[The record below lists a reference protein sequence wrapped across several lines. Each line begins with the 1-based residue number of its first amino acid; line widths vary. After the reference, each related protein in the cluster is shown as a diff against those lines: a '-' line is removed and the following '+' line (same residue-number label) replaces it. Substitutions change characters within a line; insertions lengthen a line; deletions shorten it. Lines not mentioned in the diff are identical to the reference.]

1 MTCALLTIVLYM
13 LFDTKCYN
21 FILSPL
27 IMNLDSY
34 KQSWDYL
41 PAVWFIMKVFVVYKF
56 SYYVLYV
63 AF

>member
-1 MTCALLTIVLYM
+1 M

-41 PAVWFIMKVFVVYKF
+41 PSVWFIMKVFVVYKF